1 LRDRRLGACLLMNVF
16 LEPVSGKG
24 LKIPMDK
31 AIIFIGRHPDC
42 DVVITRSRMISR
54 KHCAL
59 VQIDKS
65 FLIRDLGSTNGVKVN
80 GERVQKEAHFTPG
93 DTVTIGDI
101 DYLVRSVKTPE
112 PTKRPNRDHPQDA
125 RGGGA
130 IPLRVE
136 RVPIEY
142 SQEVPV
148 AIPEDEEM
156 FEELE
161 SDTPDSLPAEAQ
173 NEELESDE
181 PEHPAELAGGSSFR
195 LPRRR
200 SDSDSHVPLSD

>member
-1 LRDRRLGACLLMNVF
+1 MNVF

-65 FLIRDLGSTNGVKVN
+65 FVIRDLGSTNGVKVN
-80 GERVQKEAHFTPG
+80 GERVQKEARFHPRRYSDDRRSLITSSGRSRRRSRPGGRTAIIRRTPAG
-93 DTVTIGDI
+93 AVRFRCGWNGCRSSTARKCPSPFPKTRKCSRKSSRTRRIRCRRMRRRTNSSPMIPNTPPNWPEG
-101 DYLVRSVKTPE
+101 VRS
-112 PTKRPNRDHPQDA
+112 
-125 RGGGA
+125 
-130 IPLRVE
+130 
-136 RVPIEY
+136 
-142 SQEVPV
+142 
-148 AIPEDEEM
+148 
-156 FEELE
+156 
-161 SDTPDSLPAEAQ
+161 
-173 NEELESDE
+173 
-181 PEHPAELAGGSSFR
+181 R

-200 SDSDSHVPLSD
+200 SDSDPHVPLSD